1 MHIGSRTLYTCSLY
15 WKLTAPS
22 SLLPEKLLKL
32 LEHYRD
38 RLHYLGDE
46 GHDEELDYLQ
56 QILSSSIFQ
65 QYISGGNTSE
75 EMKMVAEASNV
86 VLSGI
91 AGESVEDERLTQAE
105 KHKIQLARKK
115 SLKALRN
122 AVTPKNS
129 PLLKKK
135 WPRSN
140 STENTAVASLE
151 SERLNGTTTIEN
163 NVPHSSSGLLQS
175 RNQDGP
181 ILPKLVDSSPS
192 PPAVN
197 GIQPIK
203 LTSRMESRQTNRVH
217 STLLES
223 KARNFSSST
232 SMLIERPSPPADYHY
247 VMRKKSS
254 DSILSNGMISGSQPN
269 IHQLNFDLDFADID
283 PFFHSTTV
291 TSPGSNL
298 APEWNKHH
306 PHLQTGMDPNISS
319 SNAPPM
325 WPPPPYLSHL
335 QRNEPTDTTP
345 LRPPPPYEYSP
356 FVPQRK
362 AKSFDKLLD
371 SPDNLASL
379 PFVHPRIS
387 PMTDGAITQDVPT
400 AQSRKTRLMLC
411 LEKGEE
417 GLGFRV
423 KGLKSEQRGELG
435 LFVQDLLPGGL
446 AERYV
451 CKLR

>member
-1 MHIGSRTLYTCSLY
+1 M
-15 WKLTAPS
+15 
-22 SLLPEKLLKL
+22 
-32 LEHYRD
+32 
-38 RLHYLGDE
+38 
-46 GHDEELDYLQ
+46 
-56 QILSSSIFQ
+56 FQ
-65 QYISGGNTSE
+65 QYITGGNTSE
-75 EMKMVAEASNV
+75 EMRMVAEASNV

-91 AGESVEDERLTQAE
+91 TAGTVEDKRLSQAE

-140 STENTAVASLE
+140 STENTSLE
-151 SERLNGTTTIEN
+151 LERVNGTTTVEYDG
-163 NVPHSSSGLLQS
+163 PHSSSSLLQS
-175 RNQDGP
+175 RHKDGP
-181 ILPKLVDSSPS
+181 FLPKLVDSSPS
-192 PPAVN
+192 PPVVN
-197 GIQPIK
+197 GIHPIK
-203 LTSRMESRQTNRVH
+203 LTSRMDTRQTNGVH

-232 SMLIERPSPPADYHY
+232 SMLIERPSPPSDYHY

-254 DSILSNGMISGSQPN
+254 DSILSNGMFSGSQPN

-306 PHLQTGMDPNISS
+306 PHLQAGMDPNISS
-319 SNAPPM
+319 SNAPPPL

-345 LRPPPPYEYSP
+345 LRPPPPYGYSP
-356 FVPQRK
+356 FVPQRR
-362 AKSFDKLLD
+362 AKSYDKLLD

-379 PFVHPRIS
+379 PFVPPRIP
-387 PMTDGAITQDVPT
+387 PMTDGVITQDVLT
-400 AQSRKTRLMLC
+400 AQSRKTRLVLR

-451 CKLR
+451 CELYMILVDAHF